1 MILLMS
7 SFESF
12 IQLISVLLIFVFV
25 LVLTYFTTKW
35 IAGNQTS
42 RSNNK
47 NLHLI
52 ESINVGNSKF
62 ISIIQAGEIYL
73 VVSVNKDDIKLLAQ
87 LSKEQ
92 LTDLSFELTNPK
104 SNNDS
109 FQQILNKFKDKIQ
122 QK

>member
-1 MILLMS
+1 MI
-7 SFESF
+7 FD
-12 IQLISVLLIFVFV
+12 FV
-25 LVLTYFTTKW
+25 LILTYFITKW
-35 IAGNQTS
+35 IEGNQTS

-92 LTDLSFELTNPK
+92 LTDLSFALTNPK

>member
-35 IAGNQTS
+35 LAGNQTA

-52 ESINVGNSKF
+52 ESINVGNNKF
-62 ISIIQAGEIYL
+62 ISIVQAGEIYL
-73 VVSVNKDDIKLLAQ
+73 VVSINKDDIKLLAQ
-87 LSKEQ
+87 LNKEQ
-92 LTDLSFELTNPK
+92 LTDLSFELPNDK